1 MRACRHNAGMTT
13 PGFTLRPL
21 DPARESELDFV
32 AEGMH
37 KTLLEVEGR
46 ELYPREWLR
55 DRAAFHLDPV
65 RCTGAIFVAVDAA
78 GALVGH
84 GLVRIEADEQSPRF
98 GLFTTTWVEP
108 RARRAGIAHRLLERG
123 EQWMRGHALPEAAT
137 WTSATN
143 AKLIGLYARH
153 GYAQVRS
160 GPNDLTGTM
169 MVKLARSL
177 QAPA

>member
-1 MRACRHNAGMTT
+1 VRAAGDNAGMS
-13 PGFTLRPL
+13 PPDYTLRPL
-21 DPARESELDFV
+21 DPARDAELAFV
-32 AEGMH
+32 AEGMYA
-37 KTLLEVEGR
+37 TLLEVEGR
-46 ELYPREWLR
+46 KLYSREWLR
-55 DRAAFHLDPV
+55 ERAAFHLDPV

-84 GLVRIEADEQSPRF
+84 GIVRIEADEQCARF

-108 RARRAGIAHRLLERG
+108 HARRAGIAHRLLERG

-143 AKLIGLYARH
+143 AKLIGLYASH